1 VRAGR
6 VRQLTL
12 PLPLPLPYPYPYPY
26 QTQNRALALA
36 LALALTPSQ
45 DEFANELTLMAVIE
59 FLSPKLIYLGKVAGK
74 YPSP

>member
-1 VRAGR
+1 MRAGR

-12 PLPLPLPYPYPYPY
+12 PLPLPLPLI
-26 QTQNRALALA
+26 RALALTLA

>member
-1 VRAGR
+1 MRAGR

-12 PLPLPLPYPYPYPY
+12 PLPLPLPLI
-26 QTQNRALALA
+26 RALALTLA

-74 YPSP
+74 YLSP